1 MQDRMKNF
9 TFIPDNIQFEDF
21 LPYCVLE
28 GFTIKKANEEQ
39 ASAIDAVY
47 KGFGTTLS
55 NFRAPYY
62 KCEYEFG
69 EARQINKNEE
79 CKDKVVEQVLKY
91 RKIPRK
97 EWHCYIVEY
106 DQPDQEPLRLLQLS
120 ANLLEFAM
128 NFDVVD
134 FEFEKYKYYPGF
146 QPDLL
151 FMFFYND
158 SQFVDSYHRYTVT
171 KYYIDSLKNTH
182 SIVEEIKQNFP
193 EIYHSI
199 NLFNEIR
206 YIRRNHQFRI
216 LGLFSTI
223 ESLLTHNPYKTR
235 DNMTLTSITK
245 QIQTKIPLVENQ
257 FNLSHL
263 YKYHFG
269 GANKETVWKK
279 LYDLRSSLA
288 HGTKHTFDGDLQILK
303 DMSRV
308 QHFLYDCTRSLLANS
323 LQNPQLIT
331 DLKRC

>member
-1 MQDRMKNF
+1 MHDRIVNF
-9 TFIPDNIQFEDF
+9 TFLPDNIQFDDF
-21 LPYCVLE
+21 LPYCLLE
-28 GFTIKKANEEQ
+28 GFTLKKANNEQ
-39 ASAIDAVY
+39 VNAIDSVY
-47 KGFGTTLS
+47 KGFGNTLP
-55 NFRAPYY
+55 NFHSPYY
-62 KCEYEFG
+62 KFEYEFG
-69 EARQINKNEE
+69 EARVINNDEE
-79 CKDKVVEQVLKY
+79 CKDKIVKQELRY
-91 RKIPRK
+91 RKIPREK
-97 EWHCYIVEY
+97 WHCYIVEY
-106 DQPDQEPLRLLQLS
+106 DQPNQEQLRLFQLS
-120 ANLLEFAM
+120 ANLLEFSL
-128 NFDVVD
+128 NFDIVD
-134 FEFEKYKYYPGF
+134 FEYEEYTYYPGY

-151 FMFFYND
+151 FMYFYNEK
-158 SQFVDSYHRYTVT
+158 QFVDSYHRYTVT
-171 KYYIDSLKNTH
+171 KKYIDSLKATH
-182 SIVEEIKQNFP
+182 SIVEEIKEKFP

-235 DNMTLTSITK
+235 DNITLTSITK

-269 GANKETVWKK
+269 DANKETIWKK

-288 HGTKHTFDGDLQILK
+288 HGTKHSFDGDLQILK

-323 LQNPQLIT
+323 LKNPQLIA
-331 DLKRC
+331 DLKKC